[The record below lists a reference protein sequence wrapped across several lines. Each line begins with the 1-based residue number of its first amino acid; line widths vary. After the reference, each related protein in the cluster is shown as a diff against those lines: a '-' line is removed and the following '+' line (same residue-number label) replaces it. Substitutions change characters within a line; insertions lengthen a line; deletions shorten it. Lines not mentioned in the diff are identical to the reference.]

1 MVDQGL
7 IRVDPSDARSP
18 IQLPLTGAW
27 FCKTFSPLLMPG
39 LYATALLALAPRS
52 QRRSELLWEPPDGY
66 LEELWSRYPTSLYPI
81 LTLMLQSRVYAME
94 DSGLEG
100 KSLNIGLSLLGWTAL
115 EGRPSGHLDP
125 AALALPA
132 DSVDV
137 YRLNNVIHQTDRRAM
152 VVDEAARVLRPGGLL
167 LLTDNTAGWLDSIW
181 TIRLARLLGRHAL
194 AQRLANDKLRS
205 SRQNLVPDTVW
216 WRDHIDGRW
225 EFVSATPFFSRDAMT
240 VASLFESLNFKQG
253 GPAPDWLTKRVLKYS
268 WLKRAYRRL
277 IVRLARDLM
286 ELDDLWT
293 ERSGATSLLV
303 VLRRTSL

>member
-7 IRVDPSDARSP
+7 IKFDPSDGRP
-18 IQLPLTGAW
+18 PLQLPLTVARL
-27 FCKTFSPLLMPG
+27 CKTFSLLLMPG
-39 LYATALLALAPRS
+39 LYSAALLALAPRT
-52 QRRSELLWEPPDGY
+52 RKRVELLWEPPDGY
-66 LEELWSRYPTSLYPI
+66 LEELWSRYPTRLYPI
-81 LTLMLQSRVYAME
+81 LTLMLQSRVYAAE
-94 DSGLEG
+94 DDGSKWE
-100 KSLNIGLSLLGWTAL
+100 SLNVGTSSLGWSPP
-115 EGRPSGHLDP
+115 EGRLSDQLDP

-137 YRLNNVIHQTDRRAM
+137 YRLNNVVHQSDRRSPVM
-152 VVDEAARVLRPGGLL
+152 EEAARVLRPGGLL

-181 TIRLARLLGRHAL
+181 TIRLAEGLGRHAL
-194 AQRLANDKLRS
+194 ARRLANDKLAS
-205 SRQNLVPDTVW
+205 SRQNLVPGAAW
-216 WRDHIDGRW
+216 WREHIDDRW

-253 GPAPDWLTKRVLKYS
+253 GPAPDWLTRRALKCS

-277 IVRLARDLM
+277 IIALTRELL

-293 ERSGATSLLV
+293 ERSGSTSLLV